1 MKTPDHR
8 QTRRIADS
16 ATLTT
21 LVLNMLHTDLQ
32 KMQIIINQLIH
43 TTNYSVLQRS
53 EVRAVAGATQ

>member
-1 MKTPDHR
+1 MKKTQDHR

-21 LVLNMLHTDLQ
+21 LVLNNKYVNTQ

-43 TTNYSVLQRS
+43 H
-53 EVRAVAGATQ
+53 

>member
-8 QTRRIADS
+8 QTLRIADS

-43 TTNYSVLQRS
+43 H
-53 EVRAVAGATQ
+53 